1 MNSKSFYWRTKFI
14 RHDIIILTNEN
25 KDFRN
30 EYWKQGNR
38 CYMVFIYPKS
48 GMGHLPLNLKRLSEI
63 LRRLSVYY
71 KMLVSVFNTLSQFWL
86 TVRPVLRN
94 LGFYPRYKIGVVFF
108 TRSQMNDSNMTE
120 CSLLGRKFAC
130 SSFKWLVNIMH
141 AYMVPRD
148 IVTTLYD
155 SLLLA
160 YLFLSILT
168 TWKCPENCIS
178 GIHTTRRVLPAT
190 SFN

>member
-1 MNSKSFYWRTKFI
+1 MNSKSFYWRSKFI

-108 TRSQMNDSNMTE
+108 TRSQMNDSNMTK

-148 IVTTLYD
+148 IVTTL
-155 SLLLA
+155 
-160 YLFLSILT
+160 FLIRIRQSATCLSFPKHLNHLKMS
-168 TWKCPENCIS
+168 WKL
-178 GIHTTRRVLPAT
+178 H
-190 SFN
+190 

>member
-1 MNSKSFYWRTKFI
+1 MNSKSFYWRSKFI

-38 CYMVFIYPKS
+38 CYMVLIYPKS

-71 KMLVSVFNTLSQFWL
+71 KMLVSVFNILYQFWL

-108 TRSQMNDSNMTE
+108 TLDHRWMTQTWPNARFWAGN
-120 CSLLGRKFAC
+120 LRAQV
-130 SSFKWLVNIMH
+130 SS
-141 AYMVPRD
+141 D
-148 IVTTLYD
+148 
-155 SLLLA
+155 
-160 YLFLSILT
+160 LST
-168 TWKCPENCIS
+168 SCTHTWFPEI
-178 GIHTTRRVLPAT
+178 
-190 SFN
+190 